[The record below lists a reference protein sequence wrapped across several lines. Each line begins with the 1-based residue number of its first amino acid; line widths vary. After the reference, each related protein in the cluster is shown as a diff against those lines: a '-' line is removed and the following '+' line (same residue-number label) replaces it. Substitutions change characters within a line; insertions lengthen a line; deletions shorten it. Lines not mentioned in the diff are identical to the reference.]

1 MNRLVSGASRVLA
14 GALRGMPACSARS
27 GMQELNRAQLA
38 PHVDALYP
46 RFARS
51 FGSTAKVLD
60 EDGERR
66 VLEAKVLEIKNAGEN
81 IGSDR
86 VGIGMRGDGT
96 APRFYKAVT
105 VGEEP
110 GKGYT
115 VLLDGRKLKT
125 PAKQDL
131 ILPTKALALAI
142 SAEWEWQMG
151 NDIRPFTMPLMTLAS
166 TAIDRVPM
174 RKDVI
179 IFELLKFFHT
189 DLACCRDESGTPLAI
204 RQAEILDP
212 IVAFASQKLGTEINV
227 SDALLG
233 AEQSSEATN
242 ALNKFLRGLSDY
254 EMAALDAIG
263 GVTKSTIISIN
274 ILDGNISVEQAIAA
288 SRIEEDIQ
296 MEKWGLV
303 EGGHDIDV
311 ADVRVRVASP
321 SVFLQ
326 LAGLR

>member
-1 MNRLVSGASRVLA
+1 
-14 GALRGMPACSARS
+14 
-27 GMQELNRAQLA
+27 LNPTQLA
-38 PHVDALYP
+38 RHVDAVYP
-46 RFARS
+46 RFARV
-51 FGSTAKVLD
+51 FGTTAKVL
-60 EDGERR
+60 EEESG
-66 VLEAKVLEIKNAGEN
+66 VGKG

-96 APRFYKAVT
+96 APRFYKQVT
-105 VGEEP
+105 VVDEP
-110 GKGYT
+110 GRGYT

-131 ILPTKALALAI
+131 VLPTKALALAI
-142 SAEWEWQMG
+142 SAEWEWQIG

-166 TAIDRVPM
+166 TAIDRVPV
-174 RKDVI
+174 RKEVI

-189 DLACCRDESGTPLAI
+189 DLACCRDQAGTPLAK
-204 RQAEILDP
+204 RQAEVLDP
-212 IVAFASQKLGTEINV
+212 IVEFASERLGTKINT
-227 SDALLG
+227 SDAIMG
-233 AEQSSEATN
+233 AEQSDEAVG
-242 ALNKFLRGLSDY
+242 ALNKFLRELGDY

-274 ILDGNISVEQAIAA
+274 VLDGNISVEEAIAA
-288 SRIEEDIQ
+288 SRLEEDIQ

-303 EGGHDIDV
+303 EGGHDIDI

>member
-1 MNRLVSGASRVLA
+1 MSILGRGSSQLLA
-14 GALRGMPACSARS
+14 CALRGAAACSARL
-27 GMQELNRAQLA
+27 GTKELNHTQLTRHA
-38 PHVDALYP
+38 DGLLP

-51 FGSTAKVLD
+51 FGNTARLLED
-60 EDGERR
+60 EAGA
-66 VLEAKVLEIKNAGEN
+66 AKDV
-81 IGSDR
+81 GSDR
-86 VGIGMRGDGT
+86 VGVGMRGDGT
-96 APRFYKAVT
+96 APRFYKQVT

-110 GKGYT
+110 GRGYT

-142 SAEWEWQMG
+142 SAEWEWQIG

-166 TAIDRVPM
+166 TAIDRVPV
-174 RKDVI
+174 RREVI

-189 DLACCRDESGTPLAI
+189 DLACCRDQSGTPLAE
-204 RQAEILDP
+204 RQAEVLDP
-212 IVAFASQKLGTEINV
+212 IVEFASQRLGAKINV
-227 SDALLG
+227 SDAIVG
-233 AEQSSEATN
+233 AEQSNEAVS
-242 ALNKFLRGLSDY
+242 ALNKFLRELSDY

-274 ILDGNISVEQAIAA
+274 VLDGNIGVEEAIIA
-288 SRIEEDIQ
+288 SRLEEDIQ
-296 MEKWGLV
+296 MERWGLV
-303 EGGHDIDV
+303 EGGHDIDI

-321 SVFLQ
+321 SVFVQ